1 MISIS
6 VRIKLHIVPIF
17 TLLNMMPL
25 GIIIVLSLFTC
36 CSGYLLNERTQP
48 QTTTAQT
55 FSDKQLS
62 ILLDILA
69 DEKLSRLKL
78 EERVVKLENE
88 LLATQKGATNNYH
101 TGTKNN
107 KTIGQQMGTVND
119 LDTKYMTLKS
129 KYDSLHSKFEKLQL
143 NHTSLE
149 NNAFQLQQKLA
160 SLESLK
166 GDANLEMIIDARN
179 ETNRLEL
186 ELKMTNNKLDVIEND
201 VNARKQDFI
210 ALFNKTD
217 STEHELEHAK
227 LLITNTMAK
236 FQNQTL
242 LQMDNIS
249 SSLEHKFISIDAK
262 LTEELRK
269 MSNRGR

>member
-1 MISIS
+1 MKSIS
-6 VRIKLHIVPIF
+6 VRIKLHIVALFI
-17 TLLNMMPL
+17 LLNMMPL

-36 CSGYLLNERTQP
+36 CSGILLGDRTQP
-48 QTTTAQT
+48 QTTTAPT
-55 FSDKQLS
+55 FSDKQFS
-62 ILLDILA
+62 ILLDMLA
-69 DEKLSRLKL
+69 DEKRSRLKL
-78 EERVVKLENE
+78 EERVITLENE
-88 LLATQKGATNNYH
+88 LLATQNGVTNNYH
-101 TGTKNN
+101 TGTKDNEN
-107 KTIGQQMGTVND
+107 RGQQMGTVNA
-119 LDTKYMTLKS
+119 LDTKYTTLQS

-149 NNAFQLQQKLA
+149 KNVFQLQQKLA
-160 SLESLK
+160 SLERLK
-166 GDANLEMIIDARN
+166 GVANLGMIIDARN

-186 ELKMTNNKLDVIEND
+186 ELQMTNNKLSVVEND
-201 VNARKQDFI
+201 VSARKQDFI
-210 ALFNKTD
+210 ALFNKAD
-217 STEHELEHAK
+217 STEYELEQAK

-262 LTEELRK
+262 LTEVLRK